1 MTDSTITNT
10 NYDNTIIGDK
20 ENNTLTGGQLADHIL
35 GVGGDDILYGLGGD
49 DFIEGGE
56 NYDTLFGGEGHDT
69 LFGEEGDDLL
79 YGEAGNDF
87 LADSYGVNF
96 LDGGIGN
103 DTLNGGSEIQFMY
116 GGADNDT
123 YKLFGSEYQ
132 GYVGYNY
139 IEDTSG
145 YDKIT
150 FSNGIR
156 SIYLNLAQTDEQ
168 IINPYLKLVL
178 ASNTQIEQ
186 AVGTYDGDFIV
197 GNALSNILQGGDIH
211 DSLYGKDPSF
221 LDKDYF
227 LGGAGDDILQGYYG
241 NDILKGE
248 ADNDVLDGGVGIDIL
263 NGGTGNDTYY
273 VDRWEDAIV
282 EDSTIVT
289 ESDAVY
295 SMSDYALSANVEHLV
310 LNLSGTGISAF
321 GNDINNSLTGNNF
334 NNYLYGYGGDDTLV
348 GVAGIDIL
356 DGGGGNDILD
366 GGDGIDSMSGGTGN
380 DIYFVDSSFDAVV
393 ETNTSTTQIDTVKAF
408 TSYALSANV
417 ENLQLLGTTVNGTG
431 NNLNNTI
438 TGNNSNNTLSGLDG
452 NDILDGGGGGDT
464 MYGGTGNDTY
474 YVNNS
479 GDLVVETSTVATE
492 VDTVLAST
500 SYTLAANVENLTLT
514 GLFAGSGTGNNLNN
528 IITGNSLNNTLA
540 GAEGNDTLD
549 GSTGVDTLIGGGGN
563 DLYYVDNKDEVV
575 TETSTSATEIDT
587 VRASTDHYLRSNVE
601 NLILTGSALSGFGN
615 NLNNLIVGNSSNNY
629 LEGGIGNDTLEGSL
643 GSDYLDGGV
652 GSDTMRG
659 GIGGDIYIVD
669 NLNDIVVEP
678 GLSEDP
684 NPFPT
689 ESMAVAA
696 IAPEYDKIF
705 ASVNYFLSDNVE
717 ELHLTGTANLTGTGN
732 YLNNALF
739 GGDGNDTLIG
749 ASGSDTLVGGA
760 GTDTLTGGTDGDK
773 FVFAG
778 DTPFTRFGK
787 TIIDP
792 NYGVDR
798 ISDFSSE
805 DVIVLDKTVFI
816 SLQSVAGNG
825 FSIANEF
832 AVVATDAEVTM
843 SRGFIVYSQATG
855 NLFYNQNST
864 NPDFGSGGWFAT
876 VANAPTLA
884 AEDFALVV

>member
-1 MTDSTITNT
+1 MTDSTIFST

-35 GVGGDDILYGLGGD
+35 GIGGDDILYGLGGN

-56 NYDTLFGGEGHDT
+56 NYDTLYGGEGQDI

-79 YGEAGNDF
+79 YGEAGND
-87 LADSYGVNF
+87 LLVDSYGVNF

-123 YKLFGSEYQ
+123 YRLFGSKYQ
-132 GYVGYNY
+132 EYVGYNY
-139 IEDTSG
+139 IDDTSG

-150 FSNGIR
+150 FSNVMR
-156 SIYLNLAQTDEQ
+156 SIYLNLDRTDEQ
-168 IINPYLKLVL
+168 LINPYLKLDL
-178 ASNTQIEQ
+178 ASNNQIEQ
-186 AVGTYDGDFIV
+186 AVGTYDGDFII
-197 GNALSNILQGGDIH
+197 GNALSNILQGGDIS

-241 NDILKGE
+241 DDILKGE
-248 ADNDVLDGGVGIDIL
+248 ADNDVLDGGGGIDSTY
-263 NGGTGNDTYY
+263 GGTGNDTYY
-273 VDRWEDAIV
+273 VDRWEDTIV

-289 ESDAVY
+289 ESDTVY
-295 SMSDYALSANVEHLV
+295 STSDYALSANVERLV

-321 GNDINNSLTGNNF
+321 GNNINNSLTGNNF

-348 GVAGIDIL
+348 GGAGIDTAY
-356 DGGGGNDILD
+356 
-366 GGDGIDSMSGGTGN
+366 GGDGN
-380 DIYFVDSSFDAVV
+380 DIYFVDSSFDVVV

-408 TSYALSANV
+408 TSYVLSANV
-417 ENLQLLGTTVNGTG
+417 ENLQLLGTTFNGTG

-438 TGNNSNNTLSGLDG
+438 TGNNANNVFFGLDG
-452 NDILDGGGGGDT
+452 NDILDGDGGGDT
-464 MYGGTGNDTY
+464 MYGGTGNDIY
-474 YVNNS
+474 YVDHS
-479 GDLVVETSTVATE
+479 GDLVVETSTTATE
-492 VDTVLAST
+492 VDTVFASI

-528 IITGNSLNNTLA
+528 TIAGNSLNNTLA
-540 GAEGNDTLD
+540 GGEGNDTLD

-601 NLILTGSALSGFGN
+601 HLILTESALSGFGN
-615 NLNNLIVGNSSNNY
+615 NLNNLIVGNNSNNH

-643 GSDYLDGGV
+643 GSDYLDGGF

-669 NLNDIVVEP
+669 NINDIVVEP

-705 ASVNYFLSDNVE
+705 ASVNYFLSDNIE

-739 GGDGNDTLIG
+739 GGEGNDTLIG
-749 ASGSDTLVGGA
+749 AAGSDTLVGGA
-760 GTDTLTGGTDGDK
+760 GDDILTGGNDGDK
-773 FVFAG
+773 FMFAG

-787 TIIDP
+787 TTVDP

-798 ISDFSSE
+798 ISDFSRE
-805 DVIVLDKTVFI
+805 DVIVLDKTVFS
-816 SLQSVAGNG
+816 SLQSFTGNG
-825 FSIANEF
+825 FSVANEF
-832 AVVATDAEVTM
+832 VVVATDAEVTM

-876 VANAPTLA
+876 VANAPILTS
-884 AEDFALVV
+884 EDFALVV

>member
-1 MTDSTITNT
+1 MTDSTITNI
-10 NYDNTIIGDK
+10 NYDNTIIGNN

-35 GVGGDDILYGLGGD
+35 GLDGDDILYGFGGD
-49 DFIEGGE
+49 DFIEGGI
-56 NYDTLFGGEGHDT
+56 NNDTLYGGGNNDT

-79 YGEAGNDF
+79 YGEDGNDT
-87 LADSYGVNF
+87 LVDSYGFNI
-96 LDGGIGN
+96 LNGGNGN
-103 DTLNGGSEIQFMY
+103 DTLNGGSELQLMY

-123 YKLFGSEYQ
+123 YKLFGSQYD
-132 GYVGYNY
+132 GHIGYNY

-145 YDKIT
+145 YDTIG
-150 FSNGIR
+150 FSNGMR
-156 SIYLNLAQTDEQ
+156 SIYLNLAQTGEQ
-168 IINPYLKLVL
+168 KINPYLNLVL
-178 ASNTQIEQ
+178 ASNNQIEK

-197 GNALSNILQGGDIH
+197 GNSLSNILQGGNIN

-241 NDILKGE
+241 DDILKGE
-248 ADNDVLDGGVGIDIL
+248 ADNDVLDGGSGID
-263 NGGTGNDTYY
+263 NMSGGTGNDTYY
-273 VDRWEDAIV
+273 VDRWEDAIT

-289 ESDAVY
+289 ESDTVY
-295 SMSDYALSANVEHLV
+295 STSDYALSANVEHLV
-310 LNLSGTGISAF
+310 LTLSGTGISAF
-321 GNDINNSLTGNNF
+321 GNNINNSLTGNNF
-334 NNYLYGYGGDDTLV
+334 NNYLYGYGGDDILV
-348 GVAGIDIL
+348 GGAGIDTAY
-356 DGGGGNDILD
+356 
-366 GGDGIDSMSGGTGN
+366 GGDGN
-380 DIYFVDSSFDAVV
+380 DIYFVDSSFDVVV
-393 ETNTSTTQIDTVKAF
+393 ETNTSATQIDTIKAF
-408 TSYALSANV
+408 TTYSLSANV
-417 ENLQLLGTTVNGTG
+417 ENLQLLGTTTNGTG

-438 TGNNSNNTLSGLDG
+438 TGNNSNNTLYGLDG
-452 NDILDGGGGGDT
+452 NDILDGDDGGDT

-492 VDTVLAST
+492 IDTVSASI

-528 IITGNSLNNTLA
+528 TITGNSLNNTLA
-540 GAEGNDTLD
+540 GGEGNDTLD

-575 TETSTSATEIDT
+575 TETSTSVTEIDT

-615 NLNNLIVGNSSNNY
+615 NLNNLLLGNSNNNH
-629 LEGGIGNDTLEGSL
+629 LEGGIGNDTLEGSV

-669 NLNDIVVEP
+669 NVSDLVVES
-678 GLSEDP
+678 GFSEDP

-696 IAPEYDKIF
+696 VAPEYDKVF
-705 ASVNYFLSDNVE
+705 ASVNYSLSENVE
-717 ELHLTGTANLTGTGN
+717 ELRLSGTANLTGTGN

-739 GGDGNDTLIG
+739 GGDGDDTLLG
-749 ASGSDTLVGGA
+749 VAGNDTLVGGT
-760 GTDTLTGGTDGDK
+760 GDDTLTGGADSDK

-778 DTPFTRFGK
+778 DAPFTRFGK

-805 DVIVLDKTVFI
+805 DVIVLDKTVFS

-825 FSIANEF
+825 FSVANEF
-832 AVVATDAEVTM
+832 VVVATDAEVTM
-843 SRGFIVYSQATG
+843 SRGLIAYSQATG

-876 VANAPTLA
+876 VANAPILTS
-884 AEDFALVV
+884 EDFALVV